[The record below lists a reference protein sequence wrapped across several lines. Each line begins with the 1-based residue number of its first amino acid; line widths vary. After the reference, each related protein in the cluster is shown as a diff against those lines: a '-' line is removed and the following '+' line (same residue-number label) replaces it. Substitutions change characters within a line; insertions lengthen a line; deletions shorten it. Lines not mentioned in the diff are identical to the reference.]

1 MRPELCLLDDQE
13 VLLAT
18 DLYGISLLGSE
29 IVR

>member
-1 MRPELCLLDDQE
+1 MGSELSLLEDQE

-18 DLYGISLLGSE
+18 DLYGICLPGRE